1 MPNALTDFLKN
12 EASSGLALMAMAVL
26 ALIVANSPLAPLYEG
41 LLKVPVEVRVG
52 GLEIAKPLLLWINDG
67 LMAVFFFLVGLEVKR
82 EVLAGELSRPS
93 QVAFPALAALG
104 GMAAPAVIFAALNRT
119 DPTAMQGWAI
129 PVATDIAFALGVL
142 ALFGQRVP
150 VALKVFLLTVAVL
163 DDLASIVI
171 IAVFYTSNL
180 SVVSLAL
187 AGVVVAGMVVLNRLN
202 VRHVAPYVLLGAA
215 LWVLVLKSGVHAT
228 LSGVVAAFAIPYL
241 KGEGED
247 ESLAE
252 HFEHTLHPWV
262 AFGVLPVFA
271 FANAGVSLGG
281 LSLGFLLEPVPLGI
295 AAGLFFGKQA
305 GVFGLSWL
313 GARLGIARPPEGVRW
328 RELYAVAL
336 LCGIGFT
343 MSLFISSLAYEGL
356 GPGLARASRVGILA
370 GTLLAAVA
378 GSAMLHVALPRR
390 GLGRPANDP

>member
-12 EASSGLALMAMAVL
+12 EASGGLALMAMAVL
-26 ALIVANSPLAPLYEG
+26 ALIVANSPLATLYEA
-41 LLKVPVEVRVG
+41 LLNVPVVVRVG
-52 GLEIAKPLLLWINDG
+52 GLEIAKPLLLWVNDG

-82 EVLAGELSRPS
+82 EVLAGQLSRPS

-104 GMAAPAVIFAALNRT
+104 GMAVPAVIFVALNGT

-142 ALFGQRVP
+142 ALFGPRVP

-163 DDLASIVI
+163 DDLAAIVI
-171 IAVFYTSNL
+171 IAAFYTGNL
-180 SVVSLAL
+180 SVISLTL
-187 AGVVVAGMVVLNRLN
+187 AGVVLAGLAVLNRLK
-202 VRHVAPYVLLGAA
+202 VRHVTPYALLGAA

-228 LSGVVAAFAIPYL
+228 LSGVVAALAIPYL
-241 KGEGED
+241 KDEGEE

-252 HFEHTLHPWV
+252 HFEHMLHPWV

-271 FANAGVSLGG
+271 FANAGVSLSG

-295 AAGLFFGKQA
+295 AAGLFFGKQV
-305 GVFGLSWL
+305 GVLGLSWL
-313 GARLGIARPPEGVRW
+313 GAQSGIARPPEGVRW
-328 RELYAVAL
+328 RELYAVSL

-343 MSLFISSLAYEGL
+343 MSLFIASLAYEGL
-356 GPGLARASRVGILA
+356 GADIARASRVGILA

-378 GSAMLHVALPRR
+378 GFAMLHAVLPRR
-390 GLGRPANDP
+390 RSRNPATE